1 MENINDVYN
10 YCGLLANKTQ
20 SGYFTPDDFNL
31 AAPIGQL
38 NFLRVKIGLPEAY
51 QPLAPYPP
59 QSYQLTQV
67 ISDSLRPFI
76 KEVTLNKVGQGF
88 DIPTDSV
95 AYSTSGYQY
104 VENTS
109 CGQAPIFSEE
119 PIEFVT
125 DGERRQR
132 LNSFLTPPSYEY
144 PIGAYL
150 NGQLVVYPKDI
161 TSINLTYIKMPNKP
175 IRNYTI
181 NSNDQDIYEPIGSVQ
196 LEFPKMDWEAISL
209 YIVKAYAINMRETE
223 LLNYIEG
230 KIRTGQ

>member
-1 MENINDVYN
+1 MDNINDVYN

-20 SGYFTPDDFNL
+20 SGYFTPNDFNL

-38 NFLRVKIGLPEAY
+38 NYMRVKLGLPEAY
-51 QPLAPYPP
+51 QPLAPFPP
-59 QSYQLTQV
+59 QSMQVTQI

-76 KEVTLNKVGQGF
+76 KNVNVNKNGKGF
-88 DIPTDSV
+88 DLPTDCI

-104 VENTS
+104 VES
-109 CGQAPIFSEE
+109 GDCGQPILSEI
-119 PIEFVT
+119 PIDFVT
-125 DGERRQR
+125 DGERRQK
-132 LNSFLTPPSYEY
+132 LDSFLTPPTLEY

-150 NGQLVVYPKDI
+150 NNQLVVYPKEIVTID
-161 TSINLTYIKMPNKP
+161 LTYIKMPSTP

-181 NSNDQDIYEPIGSVQ
+181 NSNDQDVYEPLGSVQ
-196 LEFPKMDWEAISL
+196 LEFPKMDWEGVAM

-223 LLNYIEG
+223 LLNYVEG